1 MQALVKLENIS
12 KYFGSLIA
20 NENIDLE
27 IFSGEALALLGEN
40 GAGKTTLSKMLF
52 GMYKPSQGAI
62 YINNQ
67 AVKLNS
73 PKDAIDRGIG
83 FVSQHFS
90 LVPSLSVA
98 ENVVLAKEG
107 GAILDLKKINEQV
120 AATAKK
126 YGLSLKPQA
135 IVSEL
140 SVGEQQRVEILKAL
154 YRECKLLIL
163 DEPTAV
169 LTPQDVQALFKTLKS
184 LQEKGLAI
192 IIITHKLD
200 EVIEISDRV
209 AILRHG
215 KLVSTE
221 ITKETNARALAN
233 LMVGRDTI
241 AVSRNTDHRVDD
253 QILFAV
259 KDLALKNKRGIK
271 VLKDISFNIHASE
284 ILGIAG
290 VAGNGQTELLSVLN
304 GLQKPDRGEAI
315 LEKQKLSFN
324 DSQHYNNLQIGRIP
338 EDRHKATIADLSVA
352 ENLVLE
358 HIEDFSK
365 AGQLSKKAINQYANK
380 LIKDFQIKAK
390 ANDKARTLSGGNLQ
404 KLILARTLA
413 KEPKLLIVAQP
424 TRGVDVG
431 ASEYVHQKLLEQK
444 RNGAAIL
451 LISDDLDEV
460 MRLSDRI
467 LVIYEG
473 EIMAEFAAEDAS
485 REGLGL
491 LMAGNRDA
499 A

>member
-1 MQALVKLENIS
+1 MKLVELKNIS
-12 KYFGSLIA
+12 KYFGSVVA
-20 NENIDLE
+20 NENINLE
-27 IFSGEALALLGEN
+27 VFSGEALALLGEN

-52 GMYKPSQGAI
+52 GMYKPSQGEI
-62 YINNQ
+62 FINNKI
-67 AVKLNS
+67 VKLNS
-73 PKDAIDRGIG
+73 PKDAIDQGIG

-98 ENVVLAKEG
+98 ENVVLGKEG
-107 GAILDLKKINEQV
+107 GAILDPKKINEQV
-120 AATAKK
+120 AATAKSF
-126 YGLSLKPQA
+126 GLSLDPEA

-169 LTPQDVQALFKTLKS
+169 LTPQDVKALFKTLKS
-184 LQEKGLAI
+184 LQDKGLAI

-221 ITKETNARALAN
+221 VTNETDARALAN

-241 AVSRNTDHRVDD
+241 AVSRNTEHEVAE
-253 QILFAV
+253 QVLFAV
-259 KDLALKNKRGIK
+259 KGLSLSNKRGIK
-271 VLKDISFNIHASE
+271 VLKNLSFNIHGSE
-284 ILGIAG
+284 IVGIAG
-290 VAGNGQTELLSVLN
+290 VAGNGQTELLEVLN
-304 GLQKPDRGEAI
+304 GLEKPNTGEAI
-315 LEKQKLSFN
+315 LDNQKLSFA
-324 DSQHYNNLQIGRIP
+324 DSQLYNSLKIGRIP
-338 EDRHKATIADLSVA
+338 EDRHKATIADLTVA

-358 HIEDFSK
+358 HIEDFSQ
-365 AGQLSKKAINQYANK
+365 AGHLSNKAINQYAQK

-413 KEPKLLIVAQP
+413 REPRLIIVAQP

-473 EIMAEFAAEDAS
+473 EFMAEFKAEDAS
-485 REGLGL
+485 REVLGL
-491 LMAGNRDA
+491 LMAGQKDVA
-499 A
+499 

>member
-1 MQALVKLENIS
+1 MKLVELKNIS
-12 KYFGSLIA
+12 KYFGSVVA
-20 NENIDLE
+20 NENINLE
-27 IFSGEALALLGEN
+27 VFSGEALALLGEN

-52 GMYKPSQGAI
+52 GMYKPSQGEI
-62 YINNQ
+62 LISNKI
-67 AVKLNS
+67 VKLNS
-73 PKDAIDRGIG
+73 PKDAIDQGIG

-98 ENVVLAKEG
+98 ENVVLGKEG
-107 GAILDLKKINEQV
+107 GAILDPKKINEQV
-120 AATAKK
+120 AATAKSF
-126 YGLSLKPQA
+126 GLSLDPEA

-169 LTPQDVQALFKTLKS
+169 LTPQDVKALFKTLKS
-184 LQEKGLAI
+184 LQDKGLAI

-221 ITKETNARALAN
+221 VTNETNARALAN

-241 AVSRNTDHRVDD
+241 AVSRNTDHEVDE
-253 QILFAV
+253 QVLFAV
-259 KDLALKNKRGIK
+259 KGLSLSNKRGIK
-271 VLKDISFNIHASE
+271 VLKNLSFNIHGSE
-284 ILGIAG
+284 IVGIAG
-290 VAGNGQTELLSVLN
+290 VAGNGQTELLEVLN
-304 GLQKPDRGEAI
+304 GLKRPNTGEAI
-315 LEKQKLSFN
+315 LDNQKLSFA
-324 DSQHYNNLQIGRIP
+324 DSQLYNSLKIGRIP
-338 EDRHKATIADLSVA
+338 EDRHKATIADLTVA

-358 HIEDFSK
+358 HIEDFSQ
-365 AGQLSKKAINQYANK
+365 AGHLSNKAINQYAQK

-413 KEPKLLIVAQP
+413 REPRLIIVAQP

-473 EIMAEFAAEDAS
+473 EFMAEFKAEDAS
-485 REGLGL
+485 REVLGL
-491 LMAGNRDA
+491 LMAGQKDVA
-499 A
+499 

>member
-1 MQALVKLENIS
+1 MKLVELKNIS
-12 KYFGSLIA
+12 KYFGSVVA
-20 NENIDLE
+20 NENINLE
-27 IFSGEALALLGEN
+27 VFSGEALALLGEN

-52 GMYKPSQGAI
+52 GMYKPSQGEI
-62 YINNQ
+62 LISNKI
-67 AVKLNS
+67 VKLNS
-73 PKDAIDRGIG
+73 PKDAIDHGIG

-98 ENVVLAKEG
+98 ENVVLGKEG
-107 GAILDLKKINEQV
+107 GAILDPKKINEQV
-120 AATAKK
+120 AATAKSF
-126 YGLSLKPQA
+126 GLSLDPEA

-169 LTPQDVQALFKTLKS
+169 LTPQDVKALFKTLKS
-184 LQEKGLAI
+184 LQDKGLAI

-221 ITKETNARALAN
+221 VTNETNARALAN

-241 AVSRNTDHRVDD
+241 AVSRNTDHEVDE
-253 QILFAV
+253 QVLFAV
-259 KDLALKNKRGIK
+259 KGLSLSNKRGIK
-271 VLKDISFNIHASE
+271 VLKNLSFNIHGSE
-284 ILGIAG
+284 IVGIAG
-290 VAGNGQTELLSVLN
+290 VAGNGQTELLEVLN
-304 GLQKPDRGEAI
+304 GLKRPNTGEAI
-315 LEKQKLSFN
+315 LDNQKLSFA
-324 DSQHYNNLQIGRIP
+324 DSQLYNSLKIGRIP
-338 EDRHKATIADLSVA
+338 EDRHKATIADLTVA

-365 AGQLSKKAINQYANK
+365 AGHLSNKAIKKYAQK

-413 KEPKLLIVAQP
+413 REPRLIIVAQP

-473 EIMAEFAAEDAS
+473 EFMAEFKAEDAS
-485 REGLGL
+485 REVLGL
-491 LMAGNRDA
+491 LMAGQKDVA
-499 A
+499 